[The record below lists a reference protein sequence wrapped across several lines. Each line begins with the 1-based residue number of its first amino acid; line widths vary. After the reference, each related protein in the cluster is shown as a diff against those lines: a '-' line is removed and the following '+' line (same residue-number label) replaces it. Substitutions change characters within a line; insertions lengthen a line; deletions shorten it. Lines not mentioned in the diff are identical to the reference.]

1 VTSPSSRT
9 NLRRVLTIIAAGA
22 VVLFVAVTLIAR
34 GGDDNVDSVVLDQ
47 PGVYQEPGI
56 AVNEDLAGSRLSQ
69 AVLET
74 ADGTAVTVDDLLS
87 RGRPVL
93 INLWYS
99 TCQPC
104 KREMPALQ
112 AAFEEF
118 GDRIDFVGI
127 NPQDSAATMTSFAD
141 EVGVTYEL
149 FRDPNGSFT
158 VANGIAT
165 YPTTLLVSR
174 DGLVIDQI
182 AGELSDDEIRDAVS
196 ILLG

>member
-1 VTSPSSRT
+1 MTSPSSRT
-9 NLRRVLTIIAAGA
+9 NLHRVLTIVAAGA

>member
-1 VTSPSSRT
+1 MTSPSSRT

-22 VVLFVAVTLIAR
+22 VILFVAVTLIAR
-34 GGDDNVDSVVLDQ
+34 GSDEVDSVVLDQ

-74 ADGTAVTVDDLLS
+74 AEGTAITVDDLLS

-112 AAFEEF
+112 AAFAEF
-118 GDRIDFVGI
+118 GDRIDFIGI
-127 NPQDSAATMTSFAD
+127 NPQDSAATMTSFAN
-141 EVGVTYEL
+141 EVGVGYEL

-182 AGELSDDEIRDAVS
+182 AGELSSDEIRDAVS

>member
-1 VTSPSSRT
+1 MTSPSSRT

-22 VVLFVAVTLIAR
+22 VILFVAVTLIAR
-34 GGDDNVDSVVLDQ
+34 GSDDVDSVVLDQ

-74 ADGTAVTVDDLLS
+74 ADGTAITVDDLLS

-112 AAFEEF
+112 AAFAEF
-118 GDRIDFVGI
+118 GDRIEFIGI

-141 EVGVTYEL
+141 EVGVGYEL

-182 AGELSDDEIRDAVS
+182 AGELSSNEIRDAVS

>member
-1 VTSPSSRT
+1 MTSPSSRT
-9 NLRRVLTIIAAGA
+9 NLRRVLTIVAAGA

>member
-74 ADGTAVTVDDLLS
+74 ADGTTVTVDDLLS

>member
-1 VTSPSSRT
+1 V
-9 NLRRVLTIIAAGA
+9 A
-22 VVLFVAVTLIAR
+22 LFIAVTVIAR
-34 GGDDNVDSVVLDQ
+34 GHDDDVDSVVLDQ

-74 ADGTAVTVDDLLS
+74 ADGTPVTIDDLLS

-112 AAFEEF
+112 AAFTEF
-118 GDRIDFVGI
+118 GDRIDFIGI
-127 NPQDSAATMTSFAD
+127 NPQDSSATMTSFAED
-141 EVGVTYEL
+141 VGVTYEL

-182 AGELSDDEIRDAVS
+182 AGELSDDEIREAVS

>member
-1 VTSPSSRT
+1 MTSPSSRT
-9 NLRRVLTIIAAGA
+9 NLRRILTIIAAGA
-22 VVLFVAVTLIAR
+22 VILFVAVTLIAR
-34 GGDDNVDSVVLDQ
+34 GSDDVDSVVLDQ

-74 ADGTAVTVDDLLS
+74 ADGSAITVDDLLS

-112 AAFEEF
+112 AAFAEF
-118 GDRIDFVGI
+118 GDRIDFIGI

-141 EVGVTYEL
+141 EVGVGYEL

-182 AGELSDDEIRDAVS
+182 AGELSSDEIRNAVS

>member
-1 VTSPSSRT
+1 MTSPSSRT
-9 NLRRVLTIIAAGA
+9 NLRRVLTIVAAGA
-22 VVLFVAVTLIAR
+22 VILFVAVTLIAR
-34 GGDDNVDSVVLDQ
+34 GSDDVDSVVLDQ

-74 ADGTAVTVDDLLS
+74 AEGTAITVDDLLS

-112 AAFEEF
+112 AAFAEF
-118 GDRIDFVGI
+118 GDRIDFIGI
-127 NPQDSAATMTSFAD
+127 NPQDSAATMTSFAE
-141 EVGVTYEL
+141 EVGVEYEL
-149 FRDPNGSFT
+149 FLDPNGSFT

-182 AGELSDDEIRDAVS
+182 AGELSSDEIRDAVS

>member
-1 VTSPSSRT
+1 MTSPSSRT
-9 NLRRVLTIIAAGA
+9 NLRRVLTIVAAGA

-74 ADGTAVTVDDLLS
+74 ADGTTVTVDDLLS

>member
-1 VTSPSSRT
+1 MTSPSSRT
-9 NLRRVLTIIAAGA
+9 NLRRILTIIAAGA
-22 VVLFVAVTLIAR
+22 VILFVAVTLIAR
-34 GGDDNVDSVVLDQ
+34 GSDDVDSVVLDQ

-74 ADGTAVTVDDLLS
+74 ADGSAITVDDLLS

-112 AAFEEF
+112 AAFAEF
-118 GDRIDFVGI
+118 GDRIDFIGI

-141 EVGVTYEL
+141 EVGVGYEL

-182 AGELSDDEIRDAVS
+182 AGELSSDEIRDAVS

>member
-1 VTSPSSRT
+1 V
-9 NLRRVLTIIAAGA
+9 I
-22 VVLFVAVTLIAR
+22 LFVAVTLIAR
-34 GGDDNVDSVVLDQ
+34 GSDDVDSVVLDQ

-74 ADGTAVTVDDLLS
+74 ADGTAITVDDLLS

-112 AAFEEF
+112 AAFAEF
-118 GDRIDFVGI
+118 GDRIDFIGI
-127 NPQDSAATMTSFAD
+127 NPQDSAATMTSFAN
-141 EVGVTYEL
+141 EVGVGYEL

-182 AGELSDDEIRDAVS
+182 AGELSSDEIRDAVS

>member
-1 VTSPSSRT
+1 MTSPSSRT

-22 VVLFVAVTLIAR
+22 VILFVAVTLIAR
-34 GGDDNVDSVVLDQ
+34 SSDDVDSVVLDQ

-74 ADGTAVTVDDLLS
+74 ADGTAITVDELLS

-112 AAFEEF
+112 AAFAEF
-118 GDRIDFVGI
+118 GDRIDFIGI

-141 EVGVTYEL
+141 EVGVGYEL

-182 AGELSDDEIRDAVS
+182 AGELSSDEIRDAVS

>member
-1 VTSPSSRT
+1 MTSPSSRT

-22 VVLFVAVTLIAR
+22 VILFVAVTLIAR
-34 GGDDNVDSVVLDQ
+34 GSDEVDSVVLDQ

-74 ADGTAVTVDDLLS
+74 ADGTAITVDELLS

-112 AAFEEF
+112 AAFAEF
-118 GDRIDFVGI
+118 GDRIDFIGI

-141 EVGVTYEL
+141 EVGVGYEL

-182 AGELSDDEIRDAVS
+182 AGELSSDEIRDAVS

>member
-1 VTSPSSRT
+1 MTSPSSRT
-9 NLRRVLTIIAAGA
+9 NLRRVLTIVAAGA
-22 VVLFVAVTLIAR
+22 VILFVAVTLIAR
-34 GGDDNVDSVVLDQ
+34 GSDDVDSVVLDQ

-74 ADGTAVTVDDLLS
+74 ADGTAITVDDLLS

-112 AAFEEF
+112 AAFAEF
-118 GDRIDFVGI
+118 GDRIDFIGI
-127 NPQDSAATMTSFAD
+127 NPQDSAATMTSFAN
-141 EVGVTYEL
+141 EVGVGYEL

-182 AGELSDDEIRDAVS
+182 AGELSSDEIRDAVS

>member
-1 VTSPSSRT
+1 MTSPSSRT
-9 NLRRVLTIIAAGA
+9 NLRRILTIIAAGA
-22 VVLFVAVTLIAR
+22 VILFVVVTLIAR
-34 GGDDNVDSVVLDQ
+34 GSDDVDSVVLDQ

-74 ADGTAVTVDDLLS
+74 ADGSAITVDDLLS
-87 RGRPVL
+87 HGRPVL

-112 AAFEEF
+112 AAFAEF
-118 GDRIDFVGI
+118 GDRIDFIGI

-141 EVGVTYEL
+141 EVGVGYEL

-182 AGELSDDEIRDAVS
+182 AGELSSDEIRDAVS

>member
-1 VTSPSSRT
+1 MTSPSSRT

-22 VVLFVAVTLIAR
+22 VILFVVVTLIAR
-34 GGDDNVDSVVLDQ
+34 GSDDVDSVVLDQ

-74 ADGTAVTVDDLLS
+74 ADGTAITVDDLLS

-112 AAFEEF
+112 AAFAEF
-118 GDRIDFVGI
+118 GDRIDFIGI

-141 EVGVTYEL
+141 EIGVGYEL

-182 AGELSDDEIRDAVS
+182 AGELSSGEIRDAVS

>member
-9 NLRRVLTIIAAGA
+9 NLRRVLTIVAAGA

>member
-9 NLRRVLTIIAAGA
+9 NLRRVLTIVAAGA

-74 ADGTAVTVDDLLS
+74 ADGTTVTVDDLLS

>member
-1 VTSPSSRT
+1 MTSPSSRT
-9 NLRRVLTIIAAGA
+9 NLRRILTIIAAGA
-22 VVLFVAVTLIAR
+22 VILFVAVTLIAR
-34 GGDDNVDSVVLDQ
+34 GSDDVDSVVLDQ

-74 ADGTAVTVDDLLS
+74 ADGTAITVDDLLS

-112 AAFEEF
+112 AAFAEF
-118 GDRIDFVGI
+118 GDRIDFIGI

-141 EVGVTYEL
+141 EIGVGYEL

-182 AGELSDDEIRDAVS
+182 AGELSSDEIRDAVS

>member
-1 VTSPSSRT
+1 MTSPSSRT

-22 VVLFVAVTLIAR
+22 VILFVAVTLIAR
-34 GGDDNVDSVVLDQ
+34 GSDDVDSVVLDQ

-74 ADGTAVTVDDLLS
+74 ADGTAITVDELLS
-87 RGRPVL
+87 RGQPVL

-112 AAFEEF
+112 AAFAEF
-118 GDRIDFVGI
+118 GDRIDFIGI

-141 EVGVTYEL
+141 EVGVGYEL

-182 AGELSDDEIRDAVS
+182 AGELSSNEIRDAVS

>member
-1 VTSPSSRT
+1 MTSPSSRT
-9 NLRRVLTIIAAGA
+9 NLRRVLTIVAAGA
-22 VVLFVAVTLIAR
+22 VILFVAVTLIAR
-34 GGDDNVDSVVLDQ
+34 GSDDVDSVVLDQ

-74 ADGTAVTVDDLLS
+74 ADGTAITVDELLS

-112 AAFEEF
+112 AAFAEF
-118 GDRIDFVGI
+118 GDRIDFIGI
-127 NPQDSAATMTSFAD
+127 NPQDSAATMTSFAN
-141 EVGVTYEL
+141 EVGVGYEL

-182 AGELSDDEIRDAVS
+182 AGELSSDEIRDAVS

>member
-1 VTSPSSRT
+1 MTSPSSRT
-9 NLRRVLTIIAAGA
+9 NLRRVLTIVAAGA

-104 KREMPALQ
+104 KREMPAIQ

>member
-1 VTSPSSRT
+1 MTSPSSRT
-9 NLRRVLTIIAAGA
+9 NLRRVLTIVAAGA
-22 VVLFVAVTLIAR
+22 VILFVAVTLIAR
-34 GGDDNVDSVVLDQ
+34 GSDDVDSVVLDQ

-74 ADGTAVTVDDLLS
+74 ADGTAITVDDLLS

-112 AAFEEF
+112 AAFAEF
-118 GDRIDFVGI
+118 GDRIDFIGI

-141 EVGVTYEL
+141 EVGVGYEL

-182 AGELSDDEIRDAVS
+182 AGELSSDEIRDAVS

>member
-1 VTSPSSRT
+1 MTSPSSRT
-9 NLRRVLTIIAAGA
+9 NLRRVLTIVAAGA

-149 FRDPNGSFT
+149 FRDPNASFT

>member
-1 VTSPSSRT
+1 MTSPSSRT
-9 NLRRVLTIIAAGA
+9 NLRRVLTIVAAGA
-22 VVLFVAVTLIAR
+22 VALFVAVTLIAR
-34 GGDDNVDSVVLDQ
+34 GSDDNVDSVVLDQ

-74 ADGTAVTVDDLLS
+74 ADGTSVTVDDLLS

-112 AAFEEF
+112 AAFAEF
-118 GDRIDFVGI
+118 GDRIDFIGI
-127 NPQDSAATMTSFAD
+127 NPQDSAATMNSFAD
-141 EVGVTYEL
+141 EVGVGYEL
-149 FRDPNGSFT
+149 LRDPNGSFT

>member
-9 NLRRVLTIIAAGA
+9 NLRRVLTIVAAGA
-22 VVLFVAVTLIAR
+22 VILFVAVTLIAR
-34 GGDDNVDSVVLDQ
+34 GSDDVDSVVLDQ

-74 ADGTAVTVDDLLS
+74 ADGTAITVDDLLS

-112 AAFEEF
+112 AAFAEF
-118 GDRIDFVGI
+118 GDRIDFIGI
-127 NPQDSAATMTSFAD
+127 NPQDSAATMTSFAN
-141 EVGVTYEL
+141 EVGVGYEL

-182 AGELSDDEIRDAVS
+182 AGELSSDEIRDAVS

>member
-1 VTSPSSRT
+1 MTSPSSRT

-22 VVLFVAVTLIAR
+22 VILFVAVTLIAR
-34 GGDDNVDSVVLDQ
+34 SSDDVDSVVLDQ

-74 ADGTAVTVDDLLS
+74 ADGTAITVDDLLS

-112 AAFEEF
+112 AAFAEF
-118 GDRIDFVGI
+118 GDRIDFIGI
-127 NPQDSAATMTSFAD
+127 NPQDSAATMTSFAN
-141 EVGVTYEL
+141 EVGVGYEL

-182 AGELSDDEIRDAVS
+182 AGELSSDEIRDAVS

>member
-22 VVLFVAVTLIAR
+22 VILFVAVTLIAR
-34 GGDDNVDSVVLDQ
+34 GSDDVDSVVLDQ

-74 ADGTAVTVDDLLS
+74 AEGTAITVDDLLS

-112 AAFEEF
+112 AAFAEF
-118 GDRIDFVGI
+118 GDRIDFIGI

-141 EVGVTYEL
+141 EVGVGYEL

-182 AGELSDDEIRDAVS
+182 AGELSSDEIRDAVS

>member
-1 VTSPSSRT
+1 MTSPSSRT

-22 VVLFVAVTLIAR
+22 VILFVAVTLIAR
-34 GGDDNVDSVVLDQ
+34 SSDDVDSVVLDQ

-74 ADGTAVTVDDLLS
+74 ADGTAITVDDLLS

-112 AAFEEF
+112 AAFAEF
-118 GDRIDFVGI
+118 GDRIDFIGI

-141 EVGVTYEL
+141 EVGVGYEL

-182 AGELSDDEIRDAVS
+182 AGELSSDEIRDAVS

>member
-1 VTSPSSRT
+1 MTSPSSRT
-9 NLRRVLTIIAAGA
+9 NLRRILTIIAAGA
-22 VVLFVAVTLIAR
+22 VILFVAVTLIAR
-34 GGDDNVDSVVLDQ
+34 GSDDVDSVVLDQ

-74 ADGTAVTVDDLLS
+74 ADGTAITVDDLLS

-112 AAFEEF
+112 AAFAEF
-118 GDRIDFVGI
+118 GDRIDFIGI

-141 EVGVTYEL
+141 EVGVGYEL

-182 AGELSDDEIRDAVS
+182 AGELSSDEIRDAVS

>member
-1 VTSPSSRT
+1 MTSPSSRT

-22 VVLFVAVTLIAR
+22 VILFVAVTLIAR
-34 GGDDNVDSVVLDQ
+34 SNDDVDSVVLDQ

-74 ADGTAVTVDDLLS
+74 ADGTAITVDDLLS

-112 AAFEEF
+112 AAFAEF
-118 GDRIDFVGI
+118 GDRIDFIGI
-127 NPQDSAATMTSFAD
+127 NPQDSAATMTSFAN
-141 EVGVTYEL
+141 EVGVGYEL

-182 AGELSDDEIRDAVS
+182 AGELSSDEIRDAVS

>member
-1 VTSPSSRT
+1 MTSPSSRT
-9 NLRRVLTIIAAGA
+9 NLRRVLTIVAAGA
-22 VVLFVAVTLIAR
+22 VILFVAVTLIAR
-34 GGDDNVDSVVLDQ
+34 GSDDVDSVVLDQ

-74 ADGTAVTVDDLLS
+74 ADGTAITVDDLLS

-112 AAFEEF
+112 AAFAEF
-118 GDRIDFVGI
+118 GDRIDFIGI
-127 NPQDSAATMTSFAD
+127 NPQDSAATMTSFAN
-141 EVGVTYEL
+141 EVGVGYEL

-158 VANGIAT
+158 VANGITT

-182 AGELSDDEIRDAVS
+182 AGELSSDEIRDAVS

>member
-1 VTSPSSRT
+1 MTSPSSRT

-22 VVLFVAVTLIAR
+22 VILFVAVTLIAR
-34 GGDDNVDSVVLDQ
+34 GSDDVDSVVLDQ

-74 ADGTAVTVDDLLS
+74 ADGTAITVDDLLS

-112 AAFEEF
+112 AAFAEF
-118 GDRIDFVGI
+118 GDRIDFIGI

-141 EVGVTYEL
+141 EVGVGYEL

-182 AGELSDDEIRDAVS
+182 AGELSSDEIRDAVS

>member
-1 VTSPSSRT
+1 MTSPSSRT

-22 VVLFVAVTLIAR
+22 VILFVAVTLIAR
-34 GGDDNVDSVVLDQ
+34 GSDDVDSVVLDQ

-74 ADGTAVTVDDLLS
+74 ADGTAITVDDLLS

-112 AAFEEF
+112 AAFAEF
-118 GDRIDFVGI
+118 GDRIDFIGI
-127 NPQDSAATMTSFAD
+127 NPQDSAATMTSFAE
-141 EVGVTYEL
+141 EVGVEYEL
-149 FRDPNGSFT
+149 FLDPNGSFT

-182 AGELSDDEIRDAVS
+182 AGELSSDEIRDAVS

>member
-1 VTSPSSRT
+1 MTSPSSRT

>member
-1 VTSPSSRT
+1 MTSPSSRT
-9 NLRRVLTIIAAGA
+9 NLRRILTIIAAGA
-22 VVLFVAVTLIAR
+22 VILFVAVTLIAR
-34 GGDDNVDSVVLDQ
+34 GSDDVDSVVLDQ

-74 ADGTAVTVDDLLS
+74 ADGTAITVDDLLS

-112 AAFEEF
+112 AAFAEF
-118 GDRIDFVGI
+118 GDRIDFIGI
-127 NPQDSAATMTSFAD
+127 NPQDSAATMTSFAN
-141 EVGVTYEL
+141 EVGVGYEL

-182 AGELSDDEIRDAVS
+182 AGELSSDEIRDAVS

>member
-1 VTSPSSRT
+1 MTSPSSRT

-22 VVLFVAVTLIAR
+22 VILFVAVTLIAR
-34 GGDDNVDSVVLDQ
+34 GSDDVDSVVLDQ

-74 ADGTAVTVDDLLS
+74 ADGTAITVDDLLS

-112 AAFEEF
+112 AAFAEF
-118 GDRIDFVGI
+118 GDRIDFIGI
-127 NPQDSAATMTSFAD
+127 NPQDSAATMTSFAN
-141 EVGVTYEL
+141 EVGVGYEL

-182 AGELSDDEIRDAVS
+182 AGELSSDEIRDAVS

>member
-1 VTSPSSRT
+1 MTSPSSRT
-9 NLRRVLTIIAAGA
+9 NLRRVLTIVAAGA
-22 VVLFVAVTLIAR
+22 VILFVAVTLIAR
-34 GGDDNVDSVVLDQ
+34 GSDDVDSVVLDQ

-74 ADGTAVTVDDLLS
+74 ADGTAITVDDLLS

-112 AAFEEF
+112 AAFAEF
-118 GDRIDFVGI
+118 GDRIDFIGI
-127 NPQDSAATMTSFAD
+127 NPQDSATTMSSFA
-141 EVGVTYEL
+141 EEAGVEYEL
-149 FRDPNGSFT
+149 LRDPNGSFT

-182 AGELSDDEIRDAVS
+182 AGELSSDEIRDAVS

>member
-9 NLRRVLTIIAAGA
+9 NLRRVLTIVAAGA
-22 VVLFVAVTLIAR
+22 VILFVAVTLIAR
-34 GGDDNVDSVVLDQ
+34 GSDDVDSVVLDQ

-74 ADGTAVTVDDLLS
+74 ADGTAITVDDLLS

-112 AAFEEF
+112 AAFAEF
-118 GDRIDFVGI
+118 GDRIDFIGI
-127 NPQDSAATMTSFAD
+127 NPQDSAATMTSFAN
-141 EVGVTYEL
+141 EVGVGYEL

-158 VANGIAT
+158 VANGITT

-182 AGELSDDEIRDAVS
+182 AGELSSDEIRDAVS